1 MKKYNKNYN
10 KQTDTKI
17 SGCNPHTSM
26 PDITRLRPQENKN
39 KKIIAKPRD
48 HAWLLRGYWEPCAR
62 KFHGDVF

>member
-1 MKKYNKNYN
+1 MVMKKYNKNYN

-48 HAWLLRGYWEPCAR
+48 HA
-62 KFHGDVF
+62 